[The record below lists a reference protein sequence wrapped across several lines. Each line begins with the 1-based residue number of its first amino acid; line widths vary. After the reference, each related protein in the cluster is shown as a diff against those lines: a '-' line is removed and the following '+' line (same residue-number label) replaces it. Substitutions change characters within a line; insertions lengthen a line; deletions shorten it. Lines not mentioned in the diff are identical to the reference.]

1 MKKAIII
8 TLAVIVITLV
18 GGGIFILSKL
28 RENKIKSELIYNTTS
43 VKMLYGG
50 MLASKDVKQISDIPG
65 YQNLRFSSSHGE
77 EDWLF
82 SPNGFGILEDG
93 RKVLFLS
100 PRAVNGNLVAAGHRG
115 SAFVVSVED
124 AKKSLDLS
132 QVKL

>member
-1 MKKAIII
+1 MKKVIII
-8 TLAVIVITLV
+8 TLVVIVITLV
-18 GGGIFILSKL
+18 GGGVFTLSKL
-28 RENKIKSELIYNTTS
+28 RERKAAMVELQNTSS
-43 VKMLYGG
+43 VKSLWGAMIAG
-50 MLASKDVKQISDIPG
+50 KDIKQISDIPG